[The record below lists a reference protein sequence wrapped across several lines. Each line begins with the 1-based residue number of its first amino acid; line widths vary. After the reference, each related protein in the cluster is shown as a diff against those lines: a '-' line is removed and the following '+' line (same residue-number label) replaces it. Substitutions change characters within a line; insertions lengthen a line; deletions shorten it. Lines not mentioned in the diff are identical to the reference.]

1 MILNYVET
9 INVREISKKEKFLKL
24 NMNSWIISFFECFF
38 LICVVSIIWRSAIGG
53 INNNVLHTRIF

>member
-24 NMNSWIISFFECFF
+24 NMNSWIISFFERFF
-38 LICVVSIIWRSAIGG
+38 LICVVSIIWRSAISG

>member
-24 NMNSWIISFFECFF
+24 NMNSWIISLFESFF
-38 LICVVSIIWRSAIGG
+38 LICVVFIIWRGAIGG

>member
-24 NMNSWIISFFECFF
+24 NMNSWIISLFERFF
-38 LICVVSIIWRSAIGG
+38 LICVVFIIWRGAIGG

>member
-24 NMNSWIISFFECFF
+24 NMNSWIISFFERFF
-38 LICVVSIIWRSAIGG
+38 LICVVFIIWRGAIGG

>member
-24 NMNSWIISFFECFF
+24 NMNSWIISFFERFF
-38 LICVVSIIWRSAIGG
+38 LVCVVFIIWRGAIGG
-53 INNNVLHTRIF
+53 ISNNVLHIRIF